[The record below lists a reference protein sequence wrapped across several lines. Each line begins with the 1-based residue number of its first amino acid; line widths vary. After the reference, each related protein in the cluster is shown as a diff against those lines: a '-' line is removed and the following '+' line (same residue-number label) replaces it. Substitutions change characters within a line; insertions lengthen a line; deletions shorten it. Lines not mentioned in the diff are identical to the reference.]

1 MFTSTWFCY
10 EHLLQRSEVRSHLKR
25 KQVSQWPNVIL
36 HSVDELQ
43 GSGKQL
49 QRHLLVKMFPPTL
62 KISLFISWYCATVL
76 KLQPCLKRKLEDWSK
91 SMHATNPYQ
100 INIQMHVLLVI
111 CSDDL
116 VTIIPAPR
124 GNKAKSCCF
133 LCVITDYVMCLH
145 RIWWSETGSR
155 VWVNIVLIPTFLFKK
170 IKITLRVFP
179 PKHTKCP

>member
-1 MFTSTWFCY
+1 MI
-10 EHLLQRSEVRSHLKR
+10 LLWAFASKVRSEKSSKEKTGFPMTKCNFTFSGRTSGLR
-25 KQVSQWPNVIL
+25 KAITASSAGQNVPP
-36 HSVDELQ
+36 HS
-43 GSGKQL
+43 KNI
-49 QRHLLVKMFPPTL
+49 TL
-62 KISLFISWYCATVL
+62 ISWYCATVL

>member
-1 MFTSTWFCY
+1 M
-10 EHLLQRSEVRSHLKR
+10 RSHLKR
-25 KQVSQWPNVIL
+25 KLVSQWPNVIL

-49 QRHLLVKMFPPTL
+49 QRHLLVKMFLPTL

-116 VTIIPAPR
+116 VTIIPVCNYWLCHVPASDLMIKNR
-124 GNKAKSCCF
+124 LSCVGEYCSHS
-133 LCVITDYVMCLH
+133 Y
-145 RIWWSETGSR
+145 
-155 VWVNIVLIPTFLFKK
+155 LFIQK
-170 IKITLRVFP
+170 IQITLRVFP

>member
-1 MFTSTWFCY
+1 M
-10 EHLLQRSEVRSHLKR
+10 RSHLKR
-25 KQVSQWPNVIL
+25 KLVSQWPNVIL
-36 HSVDELQ
+36 HSVDKLQ

-133 LCVITDYVMCLH
+133 LCVITDYVMRLH
-145 RIWWSETGSR
+145 RIWWSKTGSR

-170 IKITLRVFP
+170 YK
-179 PKHTKCP
+179 